1 MSNIILTPYL
11 LFFIDQMD
19 VLFTLMKDGRLLRV
33 KKVDSFANLSV
44 DFRHPLAG
52 VQFDG
57 EKTHIRS
64 SSVDFETEFYETA
77 TIFGYGYYPSFNKNN
92 SLFVLATQGFKTKP
106 VINAVTVS
114 IVNNLFFKFFF
125 LLFLYIFTK
134 LIGFLRIL
142 CMINITLCPN
152 T

>member
-92 SLFVLATQGFKTKP
+92 SLFVLVRADLLTPNSFGLRKRSSF
-106 VINAVTVS
+106 NANPFFVYS
-114 IVNNLFFKFFF
+114 VNTPLAQRRK
-125 LLFLYIFTK
+125 
-134 LIGFLRIL
+134 
-142 CMINITLCPN
+142 
-152 T
+152 